1 MSKVKIGLQLAV
13 IGVLGCFIL
22 NAPIFGDPIRKVF
35 NRYPANVK
43 ISDLPQK
50 EANAQP
56 SQTPQQPIASPT
68 PQASASATPI
78 ASAPAQ
84 PAGDC
89 VEPKKSEN
97 AMKYKVIHYQ
107 YAEVSDLIQVVGE
120 KSDIKLA
127 QPAAKAYLLM
137 KAKAKESGIDLE
149 IASGFRSVDAQFENF
164 KFKAES
170 DPSRSREDLVKYNS
184 IAGFS
189 EHHTGLA
196 LDIASKEYQSL
207 NQGHAQSTAGKWLLQ
222 NAKSFGF
229 ELSFGPK
236 NTLGVGYEPWHWRYV
251 GDEGSKKT
259 FCFVSSNYAKINPQ

>member
-1 MSKVKIGLQLAV
+1 MSKVKIVLQLAG

-35 NRYPANVK
+35 NRYPADVK
-43 ISDLPQK
+43 ISELPQK
-50 EANAQP
+50 VANAQP
-56 SQTPQQPIASPT
+56 SQSTQPSASPT
-68 PQASASATPI
+68 PQTTASATPI
-78 ASAPAQ
+78 ASP
-84 PAGDC
+84 PTGDC

-97 AMKYKVIHYQ
+97 ALKQSVTHYSYLETQ
-107 YAEVSDLIQVVGE
+107 TLVQVTGENAE
-120 KSDIKLA
+120 IKLN
-127 QPAAKAYLLM
+127 PSAAKAYIDM
-137 KAKAKESGIDLE
+137 KAKAKEAGISLE
-149 IASGFRSVDAQFENF
+149 IASGFRSVDDQYKNFEY
-164 KFKAES
+164 KATK
-170 DPSRSREDLVKYNS
+170 DPKRSFADLVKYNS

-196 LDIASKEYQSL
+196 LDIASKEYPSL
-207 NQGHAQSTAGKWLLQ
+207 NQGHAESAVGKWLLQ

-251 GDEGSKKT
+251 GDEASKKT